1 LGWEPLETLSEA
13 ELRHVRAHYAGE
25 VTMVDRHL
33 GIMLDRLAAS
43 GREADTAVIITC
55 DHGTNL
61 GAHRRLSKGGP
72 IYDQV
77 GHQVLMVRGPGVQP
91 GRRAALVQ
99 PADTM
104 PTILDWFG
112 LPVPEACQ
120 GSSFKAALDDAAAS
134 HRSVAVSGA
143 AIDVSEAE
151 DAYLTVQ
158 DERWCM
164 IDRPD
169 PAARELYD
177 KEADPEQAHNVA
189 ASFPQEA
196 ARLHEALLAFLR
208 QHEAHPALV
217 RWFTEGIKG
226 DTSDYRHRPP
236 YLESYQPYFQL
247 ALDEELHEP

>member
-1 LGWEPLETLSEA
+1 
-13 ELRHVRAHYAGE
+13 
-25 VTMVDRHL
+25 
-33 GIMLDRLAAS
+33 
-43 GREADTAVIITC
+43 
-55 DHGTNL
+55 
-61 GAHRRLSKGGP
+61 
-72 IYDQV
+72 
-77 GHQVLMVRGPGVQP
+77 
-91 GRRAALVQ
+91 
-99 PADTM
+99 
-104 PTILDWFG
+104 
-112 LPVPEACQ
+112 
-120 GSSFKAALDDAAAS
+120 
-134 HRSVAVSGA
+134 VSGT

-217 RWFTEGIKG
+217 RWFTEGVKG